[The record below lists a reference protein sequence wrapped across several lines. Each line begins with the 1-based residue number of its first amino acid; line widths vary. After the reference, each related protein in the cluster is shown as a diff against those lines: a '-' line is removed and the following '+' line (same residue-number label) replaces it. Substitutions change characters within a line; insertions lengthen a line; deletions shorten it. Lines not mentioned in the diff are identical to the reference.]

1 MVPRRGTRLVQVVVV
16 SLAPYVIGMFALYQ
30 ILYGIEIEPTGGW
43 SDSTERAFQAVAA
56 GFTFATLAVSII
68 LARRFGAPLFAAVVS
83 TASGI
88 AMVWLIILMQP
99 R

>member
-1 MVPRRGTRLVQVVVV
+1 MVPRRGTRLVQVVVA
-16 SLAPYVIGMFALYQ
+16 SLAPYVIGMFALIQ
-30 ILYGIEIEPTGGW
+30 IFYGIEKENGGW
-43 SDSTERAFQAVAA
+43 NDSTETAFQAVAA
-56 GFTFATLAVSII
+56 SFTLATLAVSII

-88 AMVWLIILMQP
+88 ALVWLIILMQP

>member
-1 MVPRRGTRLVQVVVV
+1 
-16 SLAPYVIGMFALYQ
+16 MFALIQ
-30 ILYGIEIEPTGGW
+30 IFYGIEIEPTGGW

-56 GFTFATLAVSII
+56 GFTLATLALSII

-88 AMVWLIILMQP
+88 ALVWLILWMQP